1 MLKKVVWMAAAAT
14 IVAAPSVFAQ
24 EHRGEVGF
32 NIGWTF
38 SDGVDGQG
46 IVAPGDGAV
55 YDRIDPKDSA
65 KWGLNGGVYVGP
77 NAEVGFMYSQQLST
91 LEVSGTAT
99 KDVGDMTISNYHAYF
114 GYNFFEPDVKVRP
127 YLFGGLGATH
137 FGSVDYT
144 TRLNGP
150 GTTGGETQFSTTW
163 GAGVKMFAG
172 PHVGIKIGAQFTPTY
187 IKSDSAGWW
196 CDPYWGCYVVGDAK
210 YANQF
215 DFTGGVTFRF

>member
-14 IVAAPSVFAQ
+14 ILAAPSVFAQ
-24 EHRGEVGF
+24 EHRGEVGV
-32 NIGWTF
+32 NLGWTF

-46 IVAPGDGAV
+46 VRALDGNI
-55 YDRIDPKDSA
+55 YDRVDPKDSF

-77 NAEVGFMYSQQLST
+77 NAEVGFMFSQQLSK
-91 LEVSGTAT
+91 LELGGTST
-99 KDVGDMTISNYHAYF
+99 KEVGDLKISNYHAYF

-127 YLFGGLGATH
+127 YLFGGLGATN

-144 TRLNGP
+144 RFNNVQ
-150 GTTGGETQFSTTW
+150 GTIASETQFSTTW
-163 GAGVKMFAG
+163 GAGVKMFAS
-172 PHVGIKIGAQFTPTY
+172 PNFGIKVGAQWTPTY

-215 DFTGGVTFRF
+215 DITGGVTFRF